1 MENIEKFLKAAHK
14 YGVPNTSLFQTVELY
29 EARNLPMVLA
39 TISHVGTE
47 VSTLILLL
55 IHLSILNWNVF
66 NSATC
71 NCLVRKFHIVLMQ
84 FQTKIISLQSY
95 VRLFPQYQFRVKS

>member
-1 MENIEKFLKAAHK
+1 MENIEKFLKAAHA

-47 VSTLILLL
+47 VG
-55 IHLSILNWNVF
+55 
-66 NSATC
+66 
-71 NCLVRKFHIVLMQ
+71 
-84 FQTKIISLQSY
+84 
-95 VRLFPQYQFRVKS
+95 

>member
-1 MENIEKFLKAAHK
+1 MFILQLQMENIEKFLKAAHK

-47 VSTLILLL
+47 VGTLIVFLS
-55 IHLSILNWNVF
+55 HLYI
-66 NSATC
+66 
-71 NCLVRKFHIVLMQ
+71 
-84 FQTKIISLQSY
+84 
-95 VRLFPQYQFRVKS
+95 